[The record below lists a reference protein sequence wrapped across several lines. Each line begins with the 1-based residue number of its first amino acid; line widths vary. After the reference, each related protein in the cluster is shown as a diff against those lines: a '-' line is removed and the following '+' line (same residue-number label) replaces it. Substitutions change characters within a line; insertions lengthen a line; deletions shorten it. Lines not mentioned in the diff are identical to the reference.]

1 MALTALSH
9 AFAYAGLIAAAAFC
23 WQIFSLMNESDAHNP
38 AVSRATTKWIRRS
51 RLSLRA
57 GFTKE

>member
-9 AFAYAGLIAAAAFC
+9 VFAVAGLIAAAAFC
-23 WQIFSLMNESDAHNP
+23 WQIFNLMNESDAHTP
-38 AVSRATTKWIRRS
+38 TVLRASTKWIRRS